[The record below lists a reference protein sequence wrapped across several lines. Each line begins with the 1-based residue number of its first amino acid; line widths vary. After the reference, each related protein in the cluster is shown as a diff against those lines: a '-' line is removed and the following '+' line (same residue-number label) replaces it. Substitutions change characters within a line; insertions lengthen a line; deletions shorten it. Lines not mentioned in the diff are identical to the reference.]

1 MKYFNR
7 VSSLSELKLL
17 HRRLAMLNHPDI
29 GGDVSVMM
37 EINSEYEIVKRRFLA
52 YKQKFGQVSEGDLV
66 MVNGSISEVIQVSP
80 DRFKVKSTY
89 SYRIAEFSKLDGI
102 CLSNPKFIATP
113 YKSIQRW

>member
-7 VSSLSELKLL
+7 VSTLSELKLL

-37 EINSEYEIVKRRFLA
+37 QINSEYELVKRKFLA
-52 YKQKFGQVSEGDLV
+52 YKQKFGHVTEGDLV
-66 MVNGSISEVIQVSP
+66 VVNGSISEVIQVSS
-80 DRFKVKSTY
+80 DCFKAKSSY
-89 SYRIAEFSKLDGI
+89 SFRIAEFSKVDGV
-102 CLSNPKFIATP
+102 CLSNPKFIATE